1 MAALEAKDDACKFLI
16 MDIVVFFRREEA
28 PQVEGDWVHAIV
40 VFLGNNDPQGVS
52 RRVGVHDEG
61 SVPVGSL

>member
-28 PQVEGDWVHAIV
+28 PQVEGDWVACHC
-40 VFLGNNDPQGVS
+40 
-52 RRVGVHDEG
+52 RVPGQ
-61 SVPVGSL
+61 